1 MARIPYLEPS
11 DLAPEDQDLL
21 KRPIAL
27 FKALVNS
34 PKAARAFSGLGG
46 YIRFGSKLDPR
57 LRELAILQV
66 GWLARSPYEWSHHVK
81 LGHDFGVS
89 DADVQALID
98 DTAGKPTGLD
108 PLARLVLKGAREMTA
123 DGAMT
128 EATFAALR
136 AELGNELVVDLT
148 LTIGFYNAVVRVL
161 ATLQIDVEPDYM
173 QYLQKFQLPA

>member
-1 MARIPYLEPS
+1 MARVPYLEPS
-11 DLAPEDQDLL
+11 DLAAEDQDLL
-21 KRPIAL
+21 KRPIWL

-46 YIRFGSKLDPR
+46 YIRYGSKLDPR

-108 PLARLVLKGAREMTA
+108 ALSKLVLKAAREMTA
-123 DGAMT
+123 DGAM
-128 EATFAALR
+128 AAPTFAALQ
-136 AELGNELVVDLT
+136 AELGNEQVVDLT

-161 ATLQIDVEPDYM
+161 ATLAIDVEPEY
-173 QYLQKFQLPA
+173 QPYLDRFPLPG

>member
-1 MARIPYLEPS
+1 MARVPYLEVS
-11 DLAPEDQDLL
+11 DLAQEDQDLL
-21 KRPIAL
+21 KRPISL

-46 YIRFGSKLDPR
+46 YIRYGSKLDPR

-98 DTAGKPTGLD
+98 ETAGKPTDLD
-108 PLARLVLKGAREMTA
+108 SLSKLVLKAAREMTT
-123 DGAMT
+123 DGAMA
-128 EATFAALR
+128 EATFAALQ

-173 QYLQKFQLPA
+173 PYLKQFPLPA

>member
-1 MARIPYLEPS
+1 MARVPYLEPA

-21 KRPIAL
+21 KRPIWLA
-27 FKALVNS
+27 KALVNS
-34 PKAARAFSGLGG
+34 PKAARAFFGLGG
-46 YIRFGSKLDPR
+46 YIRHGSKLDPR

-98 DTAGKPTGLD
+98 DTAGKPTELD
-108 PLARLVLKGAREMTA
+108 ALSRLVLKAAREMTS
-123 DGAMT
+123 DGAMSS
-128 EATFAALR
+128 ATFLALQS
-136 AELGNELVVDLT
+136 ELGNELVVDLT

-161 ATLQIDVEPDYM
+161 GSLQIDVEPAY
-173 QYLQKFQLPA
+173 QPYLDRFPFPA